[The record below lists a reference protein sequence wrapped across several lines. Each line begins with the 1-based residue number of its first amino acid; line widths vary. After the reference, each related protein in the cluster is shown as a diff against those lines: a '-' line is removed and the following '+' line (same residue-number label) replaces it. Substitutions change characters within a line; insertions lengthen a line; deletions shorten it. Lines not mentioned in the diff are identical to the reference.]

1 MNPKINDEAGTPV
14 HSDILLHDL
23 PPQTVA
29 ALREARAQG
38 LKPCELRI
46 VDGLAILR
54 FTRRA
59 ST

>member
-1 MNPKINDEAGTPV
+1 MNDEAKTPV
-14 HSDILLHDL
+14 RSDIFLHNL

-29 ALREARAQG
+29 AFREAMAQG

-54 FTRRA
+54 FTPRA

>member
-1 MNPKINDEAGTPV
+1 MNDQTKTRV
-14 HSDILLHDL
+14 RSDVFLHDL

-29 ALREARAQG
+29 ALREAMAQG